1 MKHFYKL
8 GLSVMMLFVVV
19 LVGCDE
25 QTNPILHIQLEDS
38 VRVGESIILKTN
50 ITDPEWY
57 VDDESIASINQQ
69 GVLEGKRGGIVIVT
83 AQSMANS
90 SVIITRMVTVLERE
104 EQISDCPQ
112 GKICPTLSYLPP
124 RQPEEVEILLGIDR
138 IDEYLELF
146 EDKRVGLI
154 TNPTGI
160 NSHYESTIDVL
171 NQKVNL
177 VALFSPE
184 HGIRGNLQAGE
195 YLSTYIDEIT
205 GLTVYSLYGDTLKP
219 TKAMMDQIDILCIDI
234 QDAGA
239 RNYTYI
245 YTMSYAMEA
254 ATEYNKEFVVFD
266 RPNPAGGHIYEGNIL
281 DPTFSSFIGRYP
293 IVQRHGM
300 TIAELAYMFNE
311 EFNINCNLSVILMDG
326 WGRYM
331 FYEDTNLPWVIP
343 SPNLPTQNTAIMLT
357 ATSIIQ
363 ATNMS
368 EGRGT
373 TIPFEL
379 IGAPFINAD
388 EYAQALNDLELDGV
402 IFRPAY
408 FTPTFSKNANQ
419 LNAGVQIHITDKET
433 FRPVKTGWAIL
444 EVTRNLYPNSLVINS
459 DTLNRQ
465 TGTNYITNRTYTL
478 EEQFSIIEQDTIAFG
493 LIRNKYLLY
502 IEVSE

>member
-1 MKHFYKL
+1 MKHFNKVV
-8 GLSVMMLFVVV
+8 LSTMMLFAVA

-25 QTNPILHIQLEDS
+25 QTIQQWHILLEDS
-38 VRVGESIILKTN
+38 VRVGETITLKTN

-57 VDDESIASINQQ
+57 VDDESIASINEQ
-69 GVLEGKRGGIVIVT
+69 GVLEGKSEGIVTVT
-83 AQSMANS
+83 VQSIADS
-90 SVIITRMVTVLERE
+90 SVVITRMVSVLEGE
-104 EQISDCPQ
+104 EDCPS

-124 RQPEEVEILLGIDR
+124 RQPEEVEVLLGIDR
-138 IDEYLELF
+138 IDEYLDLF

-160 NSHYESTIDVL
+160 NSQYKSTIDVL
-171 NQKVNL
+171 NEKVNL

-195 YLSTYIDEIT
+195 QLSTYIDEIT
-205 GLTVYSLYGDTLKP
+205 GLPVYSLYGDTLKP

-254 ATEYNKEFVVFD
+254 AAEYDKEFVVFD

-281 DPTFSSFIGRYP
+281 NPAFSSFIGRYP

-311 EFNINCNLSVILMDG
+311 EFNINCNLSVVLMDG

-357 ATSIIQ
+357 ATSLIQ

-408 FTPTFSKNANQ
+408 FIPTFSKNANQ

-433 FRPVKTGWAIL
+433 FKPVKTGWAIL

-478 EEQFSIIEQDTIAFG
+478 EEQFTIIEQDTIAFG
-493 LIRNKYLLY
+493 LIRDKYLLY
-502 IEVSE
+502 VEVSE

>member
-1 MKHFYKL
+1 MKHFNKVV
-8 GLSVMMLFVVV
+8 LSTMMLFAVA

-25 QTNPILHIQLEDS
+25 QTIQQWHILLEDS
-38 VRVGESIILKTN
+38 VRVGETITLKTN

-57 VDDESIASINQQ
+57 VDDESIASINEQ
-69 GVLEGKRGGIVIVT
+69 GVLEGKSEGIVTVT
-83 AQSMANS
+83 VQSIADS
-90 SVIITRMVTVLERE
+90 SVVITRMVSVLEGE
-104 EQISDCPQ
+104 EDCPS

-124 RQPEEVEILLGIDR
+124 RQPEEVEVLLGIDR
-138 IDEYLELF
+138 IDEYLDLF

-160 NSHYESTIDVL
+160 NSQYKSTIDVL
-171 NQKVNL
+171 NEKVNL

-195 YLSTYIDEIT
+195 QLSTYIDEIT
-205 GLTVYSLYGDTLKP
+205 GLPVYSLYGDTLKP

-254 ATEYNKEFVVFD
+254 AAEYDKEFVVFD

-281 DPTFSSFIGRYP
+281 NPAFSSFIGRYP

-311 EFNINCNLSVILMDG
+311 EFNINCNLSVVLMDG

-357 ATSIIQ
+357 ATSLIQ

-433 FRPVKTGWAIL
+433 FKPVKTGWAIL

-478 EEQFSIIEQDTIAFG
+478 EEQFTIIEQDTIAFG
-493 LIRNKYLLY
+493 LIRDKYLLY
-502 IEVSE
+502 VEVSE